1 VTAGTGRSEVSLA
14 KRPPDEYHRVMDK
27 SLETAA
33 ARRRTGRRPGKSRS
47 REDILEAARRLF
59 ADKGFDATSVRA
71 ISREAG
77 VDPALVHHFF
87 GSKEEVFNA
96 ALADVVKPEEIFAE
110 VLAGD
115 QHAVGERLVHKFL
128 AIWEHEAS
136 RGALLAILRSAVS
149 HPHSAELLGRFMAGS
164 VLRHIAESVDPE
176 DAEIRGSL
184 VSSQLIGLALLRYVL
199 RTEPLAS
206 ASIEQIEAMIGPTI
220 NRYLLEPGVAA
231 GAEPGEDWVVRS
243 KAVT

>member
-1 VTAGTGRSEVSLA
+1 
-14 KRPPDEYHRVMDK
+14 MDK
-27 SLETAA
+27 PLEAAA

-47 REDILEAARRLF
+47 REDILAAARRLF
-59 ADKGFDATSVRA
+59 AENGFDATSVRA

-96 ALADVVKPEEIFAE
+96 ALEDVVKPGEFFAK

-115 QHAVGERLVHKFL
+115 PHGVGERLVRKFL
-128 AIWEHEAS
+128 EIWEHEES

-149 HPHSAELLGRFMAGS
+149 HPHSAELLGKFMAGS
-164 VLRHIAESVDPE
+164 LLRHIAESVDPE
-176 DAEIRGSL
+176 DAEIRAAL

-206 ASIEQIEAMIGPTI
+206 VSVEQIEAMIGPTI
-220 NRYLLEPGVAA
+220 DRYLLEPGVAA
-231 GAEPGEDWVVRS
+231 GADPGEDWVVR
-243 KAVT
+243 A

>member
-1 VTAGTGRSEVSLA
+1 
-14 KRPPDEYHRVMDK
+14 MDK
-27 SLETAA
+27 PLQDAA

-47 REDILEAARRLF
+47 REDILQAARRIF
-59 ADKGFDATSVRA
+59 ADKGFDATSLRA

-110 VLAGD
+110 VLADDPHG
-115 QHAVGERLVHKFL
+115 VGERLVHKFL
-128 AIWEHEAS
+128 EIWEREES

-149 HPHSAELLGRFMAGS
+149 HQHSAELLGGFMAGS
-164 VLRHIAESVDPE
+164 VLRHIAESVDPQ
-176 DAEIRGSL
+176 DAELRASL

-206 ASIEQIEAMIGPTI
+206 ASVEQIVTMIAPTI
-220 NRYLLEPGVAA
+220 ERYLLEPGVAA
-231 GAEPGEDWVVRS
+231 AAEPGEDWVVRAES
-243 KAVT
+243 AS